1 MHLSVIVP
9 AFNEE
14 KNLNGNIEAWLKYL
28 KSQLYSYELIIIND
42 GSNDNTRNI
51 AKKLSQTHKSI
62 RLINLLKNR
71 GKGNAVREG
80 MLKARGSFRLFIDA
94 DNATSIQHLDAVW
107 PILKKDYD
115 IIIGSRNP
123 KDAPG
128 TKLIKP
134 QSFWKIFLGK
144 CGNLIFQ
151 LVNTKGIWDTQCGFK
166 IFTAKSAEKIFLKTT
181 INRWAFDVEVIC
193 LARLF
198 KFKIGII
205 PVRWINSKY
214 SRVGITGYFITLW
227 EVGKI
232 KINMLKGKYKT

>member
-1 MHLSVIVP
+1 MNLSVIIP

-14 KNLNGNIEAWLKYL
+14 KNLKKNIKTWLKYL
-28 KSQLYSYELIIIND
+28 KSQPYSYELIIVND
-42 GSNDNTRNI
+42 GSSDNTRNI
-51 AKKLSQTHKSI
+51 AKKLSQTHKSV
-62 RLINLLKNR
+62 RLINLLKNK

-80 MLKARGSFRLFIDA
+80 ILKARGSFRLFIDA
-94 DNATSIQHLDAVW
+94 DNATSIDHLDAVW
-107 PILKKDYD
+107 PFFNKGCD
-115 IIIGSRNP
+115 IVIGSRNS

-128 TKLIKP
+128 TKLVKP
-134 QSFWKIFLGK
+134 QSFFKIFLGK

-166 IFTAKSAEKIFLKTT
+166 IFTAKSAKKIFLKTT

-193 LARLF
+193 LARLY

-214 SRVGITGYFITLW
+214 SRVGATGYFITLW

-232 KINMLKGKYKT
+232 KINTLKGKYRS